1 MPTWTWRI
9 APTARGPFLC
19 LCLFFFFSFLL
30 LLFCCGGGRT
40 CGNTHMRKFDTCG
53 NTGMRKSAHAEIRAC
68 GNTGMRKYAHAQVG
82 TCGNTD
88 MRKSAHAQVGT
99 CSMFSHML
107 HAASRTH
114 AARRDQRKCILF
126 CFYSFFF
133 VVYNT
138 QGATGRRA
146 SG

>member
-1 MPTWTWRI
+1 MSSPTLSNTDPVPRGLLTLW
-9 APTARGPFLC
+9 ARAGAY
-19 LCLFFFFSFLL
+19 FSA
-30 LLFCCGGGRT
+30 
-40 CGNTHMRKFDTCG
+40 K
-53 NTGMRKSAHAEIRAC
+53 E
-68 GNTGMRKYAHAQVG
+68 
-82 TCGNTD
+82 NTD